1 MPLRLYVVP
10 ASHPCLAVEKALEL
24 KGFEY
29 KVTEL
34 PQGVHMVHQR
44 LRFGRPTVPA
54 LKADGAKVS
63 GSREI
68 MRWLEEQRPEP
79 PLFPDAASEAEE
91 WGGVEFQDTVRR
103 ILWWALRQ
111 RPDAGPSY
119 LVKAKLPPPAPV
131 VRLLSPVIGRI
142 EWRVNGVSAETVRA
156 DVATM
161 PDHLQRISGWIDE
174 GVLGGD
180 PPNAADL
187 QIASSLALLRTVG
200 DFAPQIDG
208 TRGGELARRLFPDYP
223 GSIPAGVAWPQ
234 R

>member
-10 ASHPCLAVEKALEL
+10 ASHPCLAVEEALKL
-24 KGFEY
+24 KGLEY

-34 PQGVHMVHQR
+34 PQGIHMVHQR

-68 MRWLEEQRPEP
+68 MRWLEEQRADP
-79 PLFPDAASEAEE
+79 PLFPDSAREAEE
-91 WGGVEFQDTVRR
+91 WGGTEFQDAVRR
-103 ILWWALRQ
+103 ILWWALGE

-119 LVKAKLPPPAPV
+119 LAKAKLPPPAPV
-131 VRLLSPVIGRI
+131 VRLASPLIRRI
-142 EWRVNGVSAETVRA
+142 EWRVNDVSAETVRA
-156 DVATM
+156 DVGAM
-161 PDHLQRISGWIDE
+161 PGHLRRISDWIE
-174 GVLGGD
+174 QGVLGGD

-208 TRGGELARRLFPDYP
+208 TPAGDLARRLFPDYP
-223 GSIPAGVAWPQ
+223 GAIPPGVAWP
-234 R
+234 